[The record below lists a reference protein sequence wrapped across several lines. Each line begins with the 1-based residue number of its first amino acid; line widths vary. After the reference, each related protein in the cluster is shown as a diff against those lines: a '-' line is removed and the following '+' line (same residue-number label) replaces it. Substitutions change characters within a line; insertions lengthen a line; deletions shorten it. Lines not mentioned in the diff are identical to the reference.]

1 MLAGLRNCQ
10 FVEHRWEDYSL
21 GTGLTLR
28 RSAGVLRN
36 VSASR
41 ELLFVGVL
49 GYMQSVSCETGSV
62 PDQTV
67 LLGHQ
72 SRNFSRDD
80 FVRYRVLGVSV
91 ELVGV
96 RNVPSP
102 DRLVI
107 ADTSSHGLE
116 GRFLGHESVA
126 VSVLLASDW
135 GVAGNGVYLEDCVLV
150 AVNRWVKAQAEQMLV
165 VVRVD
170 TRVDLSTVRCG

>member
-1 MLAGLRNCQ
+1 MCATRRCPRFRCWRLRWLRSMLEDLRNCQ
-10 FVEHRWEDYSL
+10 FVGHRWEDSSL
-21 GTGLTLR
+21 GTGITLR

-49 GYMQSVSCETGSV
+49 GYVQSVSCETGSV

-96 RNVPSP
+96 RDVPSP

-107 ADTSSHGLE
+107 TDASSHGLE

-126 VSVLLASDW
+126 VSVLLTSDW
-135 GVAGNGVYLEDCVLV
+135 
-150 AVNRWVKAQAEQMLV
+150 
-165 VVRVD
+165 
-170 TRVDLSTVRCG
+170 

>member
-1 MLAGLRNCQ
+1 M
-10 FVEHRWEDYSL
+10 
-21 GTGLTLR
+21 
-28 RSAGVLRN
+28 
-36 VSASR
+36 SASR
-41 ELLFVGVL
+41 ELLFVCIL
-49 GYMQSVSCETGSV
+49 GYVQSVSRETGSV

-126 VSVLLASDW
+126 VSVLLTSHR
-135 GVAGNGVYLEDCVLV
+135 GIAGNGVDLEDCILV
-150 AVNRWVKAQAEQMLV
+150 AVDRWVKAQTEQMLV

-170 TRVDLSTVRCG
+170 TRVDLCTVRCG

>member
-49 GYMQSVSCETGSV
+49 GYVQSMSRETGSV
-62 PDQTV
+62 PDQAV
-67 LLGHQ
+67 FLGHQ
-72 SRNFSRDD
+72 SRNFPRHDL
-80 FVRYRVLGVSV
+80 VRHRVLGMSV

-96 RNVPSP
+96 RDVPSP

-107 ADTSSHGLE
+107 TDASSHGLE

-126 VSVLLASDW
+126 VSVLLTSDW
-135 GVAGNGVYLEDCVLV
+135 
-150 AVNRWVKAQAEQMLV
+150 
-165 VVRVD
+165 
-170 TRVDLSTVRCG
+170 

>member
-1 MLAGLRNCQ
+1 MLEDLRSCQ
-10 FVEHRWEDYSL
+10 FIEHRWEGYTL

-28 RSAGVLRN
+28 RSARVLRN

-49 GYMQSVSCETGSV
+49 GYVQSMSRETGSV
-62 PDQTV
+62 PDHAV
-67 LLGHQ
+67 FLGHQ
-72 SRNFSRDD
+72 SRNFPRHDL
-80 FVRYRVLGVSV
+80 VRHRVLGMSV

-116 GRFLGHESVA
+116 RRFLGHESIA

-170 TRVDLSTVRCG
+170 TRVDLCTVRCG